1 MYVTSLVPRPSIT
14 ANAVEG
20 LVKLLHRMTSGGGLE
35 AWLTCHAC
43 TSTGVY
49 RKCHTSRRPP
59 DVILRRP
66 STVLAVI
73 EDLGT
78 RLVCHTFCHNY
89 QASSSSLR
97 YTCIIQLLTKSGDN
111 NDLLTL
117 RNSPLQNWGK
127 SGWMSSDKPHGD
139 VTGIVGC
146 SLVTKSLNL
155 NS

>member
-97 YTCIIQLLTKSGDN
+97 YTCIIQLLTSQVTTMTFWPCTIHHYRTEVN
-111 NDLLTL
+111 LAEWAVINPMVMWLALL
-117 RNSPLQNWGK
+117 
-127 SGWMSSDKPHGD
+127 D
-139 VTGIVGC
+139 VP
-146 SLVTKSLNL
+146 
-155 NS
+155 